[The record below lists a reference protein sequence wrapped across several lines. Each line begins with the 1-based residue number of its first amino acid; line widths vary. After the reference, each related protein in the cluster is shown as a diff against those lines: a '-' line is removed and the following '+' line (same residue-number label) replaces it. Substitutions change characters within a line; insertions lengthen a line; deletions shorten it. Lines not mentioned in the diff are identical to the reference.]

1 MVSPFEEQPG
11 IHGILSGYMGGTLEN
26 PTYEQVLTGET
37 GHLEVVQITYESD
50 IFPYEKLLELYWPQI
65 DPTDAIGQGNDR
77 KSQYRAAIFY
87 HTEEQ
92 RQLAQLSKEELGKSG
107 RFDKPIATE
116 IQEAET
122 FYHAEEYH
130 QNYHRKNPKFYKESR
145 VYSGRDA
152 IIEKY
157 WK

>member
-1 MVSPFEEQPG
+1 
-11 IHGILSGYMGGTLEN
+11 
-26 PTYEQVLTGET
+26 LTGET

-122 FYHAEEYH
+122 FYPAEEYH